1 MTRKYLVSL
10 LVSLPAGRAA
20 LPAAAIV
27 ALLAAPVTA
36 QVTGDV
42 PAPRPD
48 AIVDLA
54 TREGV
59 LLVNGQWRYSDT
71 RIVEVDHRAAGAD
84 LKASGAPTR
93 AYDIEPHAGVA
104 GYDDRGWDVLDPGH
118 LDARRSKGR
127 LAFNWYRIN
136 VTIPP
141 KVAALET
148 AGSTVVF
155 EVVVDDYS
163 EIWVDGRLPTVLGQP
178 GGQLVKG
185 FNAPNRVV
193 ITRDARPGQRIQLA
207 VFGVNGPLSEPP
219 PNFIWIRSVTLQ
231 FYRAGRV
238 GGGMKVAAEVVRI
251 DPAIDAVVPVDAT
264 VERLAGGFGFTEGPV
279 WSPEGFL
286 LFSDPN
292 ENRIYRWSPD
302 GQVSVYRTNSGYTG
316 MDIAE
321 YSQPGSNGLAIDR
334 DGRLTILEH
343 GNRRVTRLEKNGTLT
358 VLADRYEG
366 HRLNSPNDLVYKS
379 DGALYFTDPPFGLP
393 KVFDDP
399 RKELPYSGVFR
410 LADNRLTL
418 VAKDLTGPNGLGFSP
433 DEKYLYVTNWDTAH
447 KVVMRYEVTADGG
460 LTNGRVFFD
469 MTGAPGEEALDGMKI
484 DRAGNLFVSGPG
496 GVWILSPD
504 GRHLGTIRMP
514 ELPANMA
521 WGDADGR
528 TLYFTARTGIYRMR
542 VAIGAGPLLTAA
554 ASLRHD

>member
-1 MTRKYLVSL
+1 MNRLSSTVLRTALQASL
-10 LVSLPAGRAA
+10 LL
-20 LPAAAIV
+20 
-27 ALLAAPVTA
+27 LLAAPLRA

-42 PAPRPD
+42 PAARPD

-59 LLVNGQWRYSDT
+59 RVVNGEWRYSDT
-71 RIVEVDHRAAGAD
+71 RIVEVDHRAVGAD
-84 LKASGAPTR
+84 LKASGAPTK
-93 AYDIEPHAGVA
+93 AFDIEPRAGAA
-104 GYDDRGWDVLDPGH
+104 GFDDRGWEVLDPTR

-136 VTIPP
+136 ITVPA
-141 KVAALET
+141 KVAAFDT

-155 EVVVDDYS
+155 EVVVDDYA
-163 EIWVDGRLPTVLGQP
+163 EIWVDGQLPTILGQA
-178 GGQLVKG
+178 GGQLSKG

-193 ITRDARPGQRIQLA
+193 ISRNARPGQRIQLA
-207 VFGVNGPLSEPP
+207 IFGANGPLSDPP
-219 PNFIWIRSVTLQ
+219 PNFIWMRSATLQ
-231 FYRAGRV
+231 FYKAERIGHGV
-238 GGGMKVAAEVVRI
+238 KVVADVVRM
-251 DPAIDAVVPVDAT
+251 DPAVDGVLPRDLVV
-264 VERLAGGFGFTEGPV
+264 EKLAAGFGFTEGPV

-321 YSQPGSNGLAIDR
+321 YGQPGSNGLAIDR

-393 KVFDDP
+393 KAFDDA

-418 VAKDLTGPNGLGFSP
+418 VAKELTGPNGIAFSP
-433 DEKYLYVTNWDTAH
+433 DEKFLYVTNWDTSH
-447 KVVMRYEVTADGG
+447 KVVMRYEVAADGG
-460 LTNGRVFFD
+460 LTNGAVFFD
-469 MTGAPGEEALDGMKI
+469 MTGAPGEEALDGLKI

-496 GVWILSPD
+496 GVWLISPE
-504 GRHLGTIRMP
+504 GRHLGTIRLP

-528 TLYFTARTGIYRMR
+528 TLYLTARSGLYRIR
-542 VAIGAGPLLTAA
+542 VMTGAGPFMTSA
-554 ASLRHD
+554 RTFKE

>member
-1 MTRKYLVSL
+1 MRRTSRLDV
-10 LVSLPAGRAA
+10 RTA
-20 LPAAAIV
+20 LQASAIV
-27 ALLAAPVTA
+27 VLLAAPLTA

-42 PAPRPD
+42 PAARPD

-54 TREGV
+54 TRDGV
-59 LLVNGQWRYSDT
+59 RFVNGEWRYSDT
-71 RIVEVDHRAAGAD
+71 RIVEVDHRAVGAD

-93 AYDIEPHAGVA
+93 AYSIEPIAGGA
-104 GYDDRGWDVLDPGH
+104 GFDDRAWEVLDPTR

-141 KVAALET
+141 KVAAFDT

-155 EVVVDDYS
+155 EVVVDDYA
-163 EIWVDGRLPTVLGQP
+163 EIWVDGQLPTILGQA
-178 GGQLVKG
+178 GGQLAKG

-193 ITRDARPGQRIQLA
+193 ISRNAQPGQRIQLA
-207 VFGVNGPLSEPP
+207 IFGANGPLSEPP
-219 PNFIWIRSVTLQ
+219 PNFIWMRSATLQ
-231 FYRAGRV
+231 FYKPDRIGHGV
-238 GGGMKVAAEVVRI
+238 KVAADVLRM
-251 DPAIDAVVPVDAT
+251 DPALDAVVPRDVV
-264 VERLAGGFGFTEGPV
+264 VEKLAGGFGFTEGPV

-321 YSQPGSNGLAIDR
+321 YGQPGSNGLAIDR
-334 DGRLTILEH
+334 EGRLTILEH

-358 VLADRYEG
+358 VLADRYQG

-393 KVFDDP
+393 KAFDDP

-410 LADNRLTL
+410 LTDNRLTL
-418 VAKDLTGPNGLGFSP
+418 VAKDLTGPNGIAFSP
-433 DEKYLYVTNWDTAH
+433 DEKYLYVTNWDTSH
-447 KVVMRYEVTADGG
+447 KVVMRYEVAADGS
-460 LTNGRVFFD
+460 LSNGVVFFD
-469 MTGAPGEEALDGMKI
+469 MTGAPGEEALDGLKI

-496 GVWILSPD
+496 GVWLIAPD
-504 GRHLGTIRMP
+504 GRHLGTIRLP

-528 TLYFTARTGIYRMR
+528 TLYFTARSGIYRMR
-542 VAIGAGPLLTAA
+542 VATGASPVMTTAGTFK
-554 ASLRHD
+554 D

>member
-1 MTRKYLVSL
+1 M
-10 LVSLPAGRAA
+10 AGATT
-20 LPAAAIV
+20 
-27 ALLAAPVTA
+27 ALLGGLAIA

-42 PAPRPD
+42 PAARPD
-48 AIVDLA
+48 ALVDLA
-54 TREGV
+54 TRDGV
-59 LLVNGQWRYSDT
+59 RLLNGEWRYSDT
-71 RIVEVDHRAAGAD
+71 RIVEIDHRAVGPD

-93 AYDIEPHAGVA
+93 AYDIEPHAGGA
-104 GYDDRGWDVLDPGH
+104 GFDDRGWEVLDPAH

-136 VTIPP
+136 ITIPAT
-141 KVAALET
+141 VAAFET
-148 AGSTVVF
+148 TGSTVVF

-163 EIWVDGRLPTVLGQP
+163 EIWVDGQLPTVIGQA

-193 ITRDARPGQRIQLA
+193 ISRDARPGQRIQLA
-207 VFGVNGPLSEPP
+207 IFGANGPLSEPP
-219 PNFIWIRSVTLQ
+219 PNFIWIRSATLQ
-231 FYRAGRV
+231 FYKPGRV
-238 GGGMKVAAEVVRI
+238 GAGVKAVADVLRL
-251 DPAIDAVVPVDAT
+251 DPAIDAVVPRDAT
-264 VERLAGGFGFTEGPV
+264 IEKLAGGFGFTEGPV

-321 YSQPGSNGLAIDR
+321 YKQPGSNGLTIDR
-334 DGRLTILEH
+334 EGRLTILEQ

-366 HRLNSPNDLVYKS
+366 RRLNSPNDLVYKS

-393 KVFDDP
+393 NFFDDP

-410 LADNRLTL
+410 VADNRLTL
-418 VAKDLTGPNGLGFSP
+418 VAKDLSGPNGIAFSP
-433 DEKYLYVTNWDTAH
+433 DEQFLYVTNWDMAH
-447 KVVMRYEVTADGG
+447 KVVMRYEVTRDGG
-460 LTNGRVFFD
+460 LTNGKVFFD
-469 MTGAPGEEALDGMKI
+469 MTDAPGEEALDGMKI
-484 DRAGNLFVSGPG
+484 DGAGNLFVSGPG
-496 GVWILSPD
+496 GVWVLSAD
-504 GRHLGTIRMP
+504 GRHLGTIRVP

-542 VAIGAGPLLTAA
+542 VNIGA
-554 ASLRHD
+554 ASLMVTPASPHAK